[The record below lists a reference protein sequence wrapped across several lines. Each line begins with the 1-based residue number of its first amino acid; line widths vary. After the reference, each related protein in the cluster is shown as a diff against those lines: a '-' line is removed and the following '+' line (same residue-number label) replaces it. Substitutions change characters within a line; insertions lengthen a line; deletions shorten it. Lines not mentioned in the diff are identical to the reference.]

1 MFLGH
6 VFSQIDLL
14 HSDEI
19 GGNSCY
25 TITLSLHCAILQV
38 FVWDRSHVTLAK
50 CRNLKYVK
58 AKFQGSLDVIKGLC
72 GSFTDGH
79 FIIFHWSNMKGGSVN
94 LIELFD

>member
-38 FVWDRSHVTLAK
+38 FVWDCSHVTLTK